1 MNKKLHAVLIK
12 TGAIGC
18 IMLISAWYMQYCN
31 NPYDFFTAATQQW
44 WQNILLNIG
53 AGLLTSVAL
62 IYFYDLVLLKHSEQD
77 KTLKKKIAL
86 DSLYKILDDH
96 YRHII
101 YGMFRS
107 ASLTEKQITSLDY
120 LISDEYF
127 NEIEYLDLNRSP
139 YLEKNDEKQNI
150 VEDYSFIPRNYQII
164 LDYNKRLTEYLL
176 NEVLMV
182 YGQFIE
188 AELCEVIQEFRF
200 SPFVIYSHQLPQ
212 LTKWHSQAFF
222 KMLSPL
228 AVKGTIAPNGF
239 DMDENKKLM
248 SAWKKHNELFI
259 KIVEMYNQDT
269 TNKNKFD
276 ITKIANEVKIEWGLC
291 RINNCKVE
299 PGTYSLKETNGET
312 DMNKIMLEK
321 IIVIEEQIKQIVGNL
336 ISREQG

>member
-1 MNKKLHAVLIK
+1 
-12 TGAIGC
+12 
-18 IMLISAWYMQYCN
+18 MLN
-31 NPYDFFTAATQQW
+31 T
-44 WQNILLNIG
+44 G
-53 AGLLTSVAL
+53 AGLLTSIAL
-62 IYFYDLVLLKHSEQD
+62 IYFYDLVLLKQNEQD
-77 KTLKKKIAL
+77 KTLKKRIAL

-107 ASLTEKQITSLDY
+107 ASLTERQITSLDY
-120 LISDEYF
+120 LVSDEYF
-127 NEIEYLDLNRSP
+127 NEVEYLDLNRSP
-139 YLEKNDEKQNI
+139 YLDKNNEKQDI

-164 LDYNKRLTEYLL
+164 LDYNKRLAQYLL
-176 NEVLMV
+176 NEVLIV
-182 YGQFIE
+182 YGQFLE

-269 TNKNKFD
+269 SNKNKFD
-276 ITKIANEVKIEWGLC
+276 IAKIVNDVKIEWGHC
-291 RINNCKVE
+291 RIKNCKVE
-299 PGTYSLKETNGET
+299 PGKYSLEDTNGET
-312 DMNKIMLEK
+312 DINKIMLGK
-321 IIVIEEQIKQIVGNL
+321 IIAIEEQLKKVLGSLYPENKDETIVPTYYNTP
-336 ISREQG
+336 